1 MRKNRVRDKAN
12 FTKGDVAL
20 SRAKRFCFFWVCPK
34 EIKKMGSWETWC
46 FVTFVVLVL
55 CSGLNFP
62 NNAFYLFLC
71 LVFSVLCKGMNKR
84 NNLSLGQFV
93 FRCLSCVSVFK
104 KKTTVFFEP
113 NKLGLFTS
121 V

>member
-1 MRKNRVRDKAN
+1 
-12 FTKGDVAL
+12 
-20 SRAKRFCFFWVCPK
+20 
-34 EIKKMGSWETWC
+34 MGSWETWC